1 MIEMLLS
8 CNFDLKAQKEL
19 LDAELDFHKK
29 LTTGED
35 TTDLK
40 RRLGQLQVEVRL
52 LVLCSLHAEH
62 LTDLKPVRDKKMHN
76 HLTDNYFV

>member
-1 MIEMLLS
+1 M
-8 CNFDLKAQKEL
+8 KAQKEL

-40 RRLGQLQVEVRL
+40 RRLGQLQVEVSTSLSPDGHL
-52 LVLCSLHAEH
+52 LATH
-62 LTDLKPVRDKKMHN
+62 
-76 HLTDNYFV
+76 

>member
-1 MIEMLLS
+1 MNVKSFEMLLS
-8 CNFDLKAQKEL
+8 CNFEMKAQKEL

-40 RRLGQLQVEVRL
+40 RRLGQLQVEVSTILSPVGHL
-52 LVLCSLHAEH
+52 LAPC
-62 LTDLKPVRDKKMHN
+62 
-76 HLTDNYFV
+76 